1 MPLRPAVLTSAV
13 LDTADLQDQA
23 CALYRQ
29 VLGHGEPGMELNPRL
44 LSALVRNGGSAVGL
58 LEAGRLV
65 AFAYGVHARDEHGEY
80 HYSQSA
86 AVAPGHQGRGLGRQL
101 KQAQAE
107 AVRAHGVRTMR
118 WAYDP
123 VLGRNA
129 HFNLDVL
136 GARARWYVDD
146 FYFRP
151 GTDRVVVEWDLEA
164 NPPPAQVAERLVV
177 PAGEVDA
184 AARARVRAR
193 FHELLAAGLVA
204 VTCGRGEGGGSVYGF
219 AAPARRAGG
228 SDRQAP
234 PRPQEQP

>member
-1 MPLRPAVLTSAV
+1 VLSSV
-13 LDTADLQDQA
+13 ILDTPDLQDQA

-58 LEAGRLV
+58 LDEERLV
-65 AFAYGVHARDEHGEY
+65 AFAYGVHARDERGEY

-86 AVAPGHQGRGLGRQL
+86 AVAPDHQGLGLGRVL
-101 KQAQAE
+101 KQAQADV
-107 AVRAHGVRTMR
+107 VRAHGVRTMR

-123 VLGRNA
+123 ALGRNA

-151 GTDRVVVEWDLEA
+151 GSDRVVVEWDLQHEPELA
-164 NPPPAQVAERLVV
+164 TVLEELEVERGTSPRAEFHRLL
-177 PAGEVDA
+177 D
-184 AARARVRAR
+184 
-193 FHELLAAGLVA
+193 AGLVA
-204 VTCGRGEGGGSVYGF
+204 VTCRRGHDGSAVYGF
-219 AAPARRAGG
+219 AR
-228 SDRQAP
+228 
-234 PRPQEQP
+234 

>member
-1 MPLRPAVLTSAV
+1 MTSAV

-44 LSALVRNGGSAVGL
+44 LSALVRNAGSAVGL
-58 LEAGRLV
+58 LEAGRLL
-65 AFAYGVHARDEHGEY
+65 AFAHGVHARDEHGEY

-86 AVAPGHQGRGLGRQL
+86 AVAPGHQGRGLGRLL

-107 AVRAHGVRTMR
+107 VVRAHGVRTMR

-151 GTDRVVVEWDLEA
+151 GTDRVVVEWNLEA

-177 PAGEVDA
+177 PAGEAGDA
-184 AARARVRAR
+184 VRARVRAR
-193 FHELLAAGLVA
+193 FHELLGAGLVG
-204 VTCGRGEGGGSVYGF
+204 VTCGRGEDGGSVYGF
-219 AAPARRAGG
+219 APPARGE
-228 SDRQAP
+228 AP
-234 PRPQEQP
+234 PPERPTDRPEEQP

>member
-1 MPLRPAVLTSAV
+1 VLRSAV

-23 CALYRQ
+23 CALYRD

-58 LEAGRLV
+58 VEGERLV
-65 AFAYGVHARDEHGEY
+65 AFAYGVHAHDADGDY

-86 AVAPGHQGRGLGRQL
+86 AVAPDHQGLGLGRRL
-101 KQAQAE
+101 KQAQADV
-107 AVRAHGVRTMR
+107 VRTGGVTTMR

-136 GARARWYVDD
+136 GARARWFVDD

-151 GTDRVVVEWDLEA
+151 GTDRVVVEWDLRG
-164 NPPPAQVAERLVV
+164 PPRPAPVV
-177 PAGEVDA
+177 EELHLPAGPVTAEIRSDLRRGFRALLDA
-184 AARARVRAR
+184 
-193 FHELLAAGLVA
+193 GYVA
-204 VTCGRGEGGGSVYGF
+204 LSCGRAEHGGSVYGF
-219 AAPARRAGG
+219 G
-228 SDRQAP
+228 
-234 PRPQEQP
+234 RPS